1 MIPNIQQT
9 RSRAV
14 GLCFVAFLVLSPTT
28 ISGQTP
34 ATGKITGV
42 VVEADSRTPVVN
54 AVVEILSLNR
64 RVRTD
69 ERGRYEIGDLPAG
82 RYTVLVR
89 MIGRLLRTESVVL
102 TPGAG
107 AGVGAGAQTVL
118 DVALESSA
126 VRLSAIEVL
135 RSRTEMARNL
145 DDIPG
150 SVYVISGEEVTHRN
164 PFHDVHQTLRQV
176 PGVNVQEEE
185 GFGLRP
191 NIGLRATGS
200 ERSSKITVMEDGILI
215 APAPYA
221 APSAYYF
228 PVVGRMHGV
237 EVRKGSS
244 QIKYGPRTVGGAI
257 NLVSRPV
264 PDELQANLDVAGG
277 SFFTRRVAGAV
288 GGGGSN
294 IGWLVQGYKTATN
307 GFKQLAAGGTGFDVG
322 DYNAKFRL
330 HTDRRA
336 TTYQELEIKL
346 GYNRQRSDETY
357 LGLTETDFV
366 VDPNLRYAASQRDV
380 MRVEH
385 RQFHVRHFVRL
396 GGGGG
401 GSGQFD
407 LTTTLYRNET
417 GRNWYK
423 LQSVLGTGISRVL
436 DQPEGFTTEMAVL
449 RGGSSG
455 LGDLRVRAN
464 NRTYFGHGI
473 QSIAGLQFGGRA
485 INHEIEIGARYHEDQ
500 EDRFQHEDGF
510 QMLANR
516 MVLTVRG
523 APGSQSNRVSD
534 ARALALFI
542 QDRIDVGSWSVT
554 PGVRFETIDL
564 TRTDYRPDDPNR
576 VAPDRVRENGV
587 SVLIPGIGAS
597 YAVRDDLRL
606 FGGVHRGFSPPS
618 PGADGDTRAETSV
631 NYELGARYNTGEVN
645 AQLVG
650 FFSDYA
656 NILGAATLA
665 TGGTGVGDQFNG
677 GAVNAFGV
685 ETSLQY
691 TPLGLGG
698 TPLRIPWGVTFT
710 YTNAQFQTAFES
722 DFAPWGSVQKGDR
735 VPYIAGTQ
743 MSGWVGVEHDRWSIT
758 AGTNYSAAM
767 RTVAGQGA
775 LRDSE
780 GTDAF
785 VIVNA
790 SADYEFGRSSS
801 LYVTVQ
807 NLTGASYVVARRPAG
822 ARPGLPRTILGGVRI
837 RR

>member
-1 MIPNIQQT
+1 MIPNILQT
-9 RSRAV
+9 RSRAP
-14 GLCFVAFLVLSPTT
+14 GLCFLAFLVLSPTT
-28 ISGQTP
+28 TWGQTQ
-34 ATGKITGV
+34 TNVKLTGV

-54 AVVEILSLNR
+54 AVVEIFPLNL

-89 MIGRLLRTESVVL
+89 MMGRVLRTEPVVL
-102 TPGAG
+102 TP
-107 AGVGAGAQTVL
+107 GAQTVL
-118 DVALESSA
+118 DVALEADA
-126 VRLSAIEVL
+126 VRLPAIEVL
-135 RSRTEMARNL
+135 RSRTELARNL

-150 SVYVISGEEVTHRN
+150 SVYVISAEEVTHRN
-164 PFHDVHQTLRQV
+164 PFHDVHQMLRQV

-257 NLVSRPV
+257 NLVSTPI
-264 PDELQANLDVAGG
+264 PDELQANLDIAGG

-288 GGGGSN
+288 GGAGSSF
-294 IGWLVQGYKTATN
+294 GWLVQGYKTATN
-307 GFKQLAAGGTGFDVG
+307 GFKQLAAGGTGFNVG
-322 DYNAKFRL
+322 DYNAKLRL

-336 TTYQELEIKL
+336 STYQELEIKL

-357 LGLTETDFV
+357 LGLTEADFV
-366 VDPNLRYAASQRDV
+366 VDPNLRYPASQQDV

-385 RQFHVRHFVRL
+385 RQLHVRHFIRP
-396 GGGGG
+396 
-401 GSGQFD
+401 SGQFD
-407 LTTTLYRNET
+407 LTTTVYRNET
-417 GRNWYK
+417 DRNWYK
-423 LQSVLGTGISRVL
+423 LQSVLGTDISRVL
-436 DQPEGFTTEMAVL
+436 DQPDGFTTEMAVL
-449 RGGSSG
+449 KGGDSR
-455 LGDLRVRAN
+455 LDDLRVRAN

-473 QSIAGLQFGGRA
+473 QSIVGLQFGGHA

-510 QMLANR
+510 HMLANR
-516 MVLTVRG
+516 MVLTDRG

-554 PGVRFETIDL
+554 PGVRFETIDF

-597 YAVRDDLRL
+597 YAVRNDLRL

-618 PGADGDTRAETSV
+618 PGADGETRAETSV
-631 NYELGARYNTGEVN
+631 SYELGARYNTGEVN

-698 TPLRIPWGVTFT
+698 TSLRVPWGVTFT
-710 YTNAQFQTAFES
+710 YTKAQFQTAFES
-722 DFAPWGSVQKGDR
+722 DFAPWGSVEKGDR

-743 MSGWVGVEHDRWSIT
+743 LSGWVGVEHNRWSIT
-758 AGTNYSAAM
+758 AGANYSAAM

-780 GTDAF
+780 RTDAF
-785 VIVNA
+785 AIVNV
-790 SADYEFGRSSS
+790 SADYEFGQSSS
-801 LYVTVQ
+801 FYVTVQ